1 MKRGGFRFID
11 AISTVD
17 TETDEKD
24 LTRLD
29 KSIIR
34 RINGRDRHARKSI
47 NNVKGTV
54 K

>member
-1 MKRGGFRFID
+1 MKRRGFRFID
-11 AISTVD
+11 AISTVI

-34 RINGRDRHARKSI
+34 RVNGRDRHTSKSI
-47 NNVKGTV
+47 NNAKGTV